1 MNDQDRANAFLKRL
15 VKTIPENV
23 VGGAGPVHTPGIKP
37 VKPKPSHMIYGGSA
51 HYKPIP
57 DKLNFQKRKQHT
69 DRLAAQ
75 GKPHDP
81 IHNPLGYQP
90 PKVTREVHFHGSA
103 GGRGPRGNV
112 RTRDAYNFKRTPAT
126 EDEERIIL
134 QANENRREMGYPSL
148 EPEEMA
154 RRLQSSQTQIRIG
167 KKRSGIRSAYGIDHS
182 LENDYELTRRRDP

>member
-37 VKPKPSHMIYGGSA
+37 MKSKPSN
-51 HYKPIP
+51 PN
-57 DKLNFQKRKQHT
+57 DKLSPQRRKQHT
-69 DRLAAQ
+69 ERLVAQ
-75 GKPHDP
+75 SKPHDP
-81 IHNPLGYQP
+81 INNPAGYQP

-103 GGRGPRGNV
+103 GRRGPRGNV

-126 EDEERIIL
+126 EDEERVIL
-134 QANENRREMGYPSL
+134 QGNENRREMGYPSL

-154 RRLQSSQTQIRIG
+154 RRLQSSQTQIRVG